1 MSDSTLHPAHP
12 DVELLAE
19 HAEELLSP
27 EQSAELTEHL
37 TTCADCR
44 ETYAALSEL
53 TALLGDEP
61 APGPMPED
69 VAARIDAALA
79 AEREQPTADAD
90 STNADS
96 TNADSAEGGLDAEAD
111 ADAEADRHAEGR
123 GGSRRRPAGERP
135 GDNRPRNR
143 SRRSARMRRAL
154 ATLAIFIAAGGIGV
168 AVSRGGDLDST
179 DSPSTSAAGG
189 NATAPSPKALAAPVY
204 DFTQANLAT
213 EVQRLASET
222 HLHVSG
228 HAAGTAP
235 TTSASATPFGTPF
248 ASTSPSGVG
257 GTVIPSGGAE
267 SPSPASAQP
276 TAPACVLQA
285 TKQTQPPAVQ
295 GLGTYL
301 GVEVFALLYP
311 SPTDP
316 AHTWDVYLVQNS
328 CSAPLVL
335 LHQAVPRT

>member
-12 DVELLAE
+12 DVELLAD
-19 HAEELLSP
+19 HAEELLTP

-37 TTCADCR
+37 ATCAECR
-44 ETYAALSEL
+44 ETYAALVEL

-79 AEREQPTADAD
+79 AEREHPTDNADDTADGSDGSPEGEQA
-90 STNADS
+90 
-96 TNADSAEGGLDAEAD
+96 AETDGGS
-111 ADAEADRHAEGR
+111 GR
-123 GGSRRRPAGERP
+123 GRSHRRPVGERP
-135 GDNRPRNR
+135 EDNRPKNR
-143 SRRSARMRRAL
+143 SRRSTRVRRVL

-168 AVSRGGDLDST
+168 AVSRGGDLDSS
-179 DSPSTSAAGG
+179 DGPSATAAGG
-189 NATAPSPKALAAPVY
+189 NPSAPSQKSLAAPVY

-213 EVQRLASET
+213 EVQQLASDT
-222 HLHVSG
+222 RQHSSG

-235 TTSASATPFGTPF
+235 SSSASATPPGTP
-248 ASTSPSGVG
+248 AATSSPSGVG
-257 GTVIPSGGAE
+257 ALVTPNGGPEA
-267 SPSPASAQP
+267 SSASAQP

-285 TKQTQPPAVQ
+285 TKQTELPAVQ
-295 GLGTYL
+295 GLGNYL
-301 GVEVFALLYP
+301 GVEVYALLYP
-311 SPTDP
+311 SQADP